1 MGRPIAG
8 RYRMPLRDKRGEAV
22 VDAGMATM
30 TIGDRLFRLPVVMGD
45 TRRQLTPDAFWELM
59 RDWDGVHVLD
69 SEWRAYMKLTR
80 PNGDVRVVRMSDPNP
95 QTD

>member
-1 MGRPIAG
+1 
-8 RYRMPLRDKRGEAV
+8 MPLRDKRGEAV
-22 VDAGMATM
+22 VDAEMATM

-69 SEWRAYMKLTR
+69 SEWRVFMKLTR